1 MEDGRASFRG
11 LLSLIDSHL
20 RMNGEEARLPELER
34 FWPAV
39 YEPTR
44 ASADSALELDL
55 ILAQR
60 QGFDVELL
68 PFIEAAEAER
78 LERRRSASA
87 SRRPR
92 RS

>member
-1 MEDGRASFRG
+1 MG
-11 LLSLIDSHL
+11 LIDSHL

-39 YEPTR
+39 YGPSG
-44 ASADSALELDL
+44 ASASSVVELEL

-60 QGFDVELL
+60 QGFEVELL

-78 LERRRSASA
+78 LGLHGHEEGANPWSD
-87 SRRPR
+87 PR
-92 RS
+92 RGVTAESGR